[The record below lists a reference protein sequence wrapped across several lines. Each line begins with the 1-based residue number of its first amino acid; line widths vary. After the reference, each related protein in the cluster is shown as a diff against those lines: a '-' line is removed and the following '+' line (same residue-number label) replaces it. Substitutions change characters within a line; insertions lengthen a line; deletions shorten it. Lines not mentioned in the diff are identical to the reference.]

1 MIRQRGAALMLRNET
16 TRFERIVTELER
28 TYGRQQPPP
37 CKTPLEMI
45 LWENVAYLT
54 DDSRRGAAFEKLKRE
69 VGLTPR
75 AILAAPRAKLLEV
88 TRAGIV
94 AETFAD
100 KLRKIAEITEEEFGG
115 TLDSV
120 LKLPLT
126 HAMKALRKFPGI
138 GEPGAEKIL
147 LFMRA
152 YALPALESNGL
163 RVLLRVGFGQ
173 EQKNYA
179 ASYKSAQR
187 ATELPPGNSYD
198 LLIRAHLVLRR
209 HGQHLCR
216 RNAPRCDQCPLVLE
230 CRYYRSGAYGKSIKL
245 R

>member
-1 MIRQRGAALMLRNET
+1 MSKNET
-16 TRFERIVTELER
+16 TRFVRIVAELEH

-37 CKTPLEMI
+37 CKSPLEMI
-45 LWENVAYLT
+45 LWENVAYLA
-54 DDSRRGAAFEKLKRE
+54 DDSRRTEAFATLKRE

-100 KLRKIAEITEEEFGG
+100 KLRKIAQITEEEFGG

-120 LKLPLT
+120 LQLPLPQ
-126 HAMKALRKFPGI
+126 AMKALRKFPGI

-147 LFMRA
+147 LFTRTH
-152 YALPALESNGL
+152 ALPALESNGL

-173 EQKNYA
+173 EQKSYA
-179 ASYKSAQR
+179 ASYKSAQQ
-187 ATELPPGNSYD
+187 AIESPPGNGCG

-209 HGQHLCR
+209 HGQQLCR
-216 RNAPRCDQCPLVLE
+216 RSAPRCDQCPLALE
-230 CRYYRSGAYGKSIKL
+230 CRYYQSGVYGESM
-245 R
+245 